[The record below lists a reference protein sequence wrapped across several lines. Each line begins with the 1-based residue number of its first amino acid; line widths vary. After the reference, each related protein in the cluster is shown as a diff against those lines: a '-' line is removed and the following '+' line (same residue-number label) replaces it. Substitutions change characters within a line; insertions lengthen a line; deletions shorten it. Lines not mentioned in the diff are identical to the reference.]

1 MELVDE
7 NADSVE
13 TMSYVAELVLERL
26 SSASQEWL
34 VLVGDVKTYVHLQQ
48 TKRLYIYESAL
59 SKQIIHVYPG
69 DWHIL

>member
-7 NADSVE
+7 NADSVK

-34 VLVGDVKTYVHLQQ
+34 VLVGDGKTYVHLQ
-48 TKRLYIYESAL
+48 
-59 SKQIIHVYPG
+59 
-69 DWHIL
+69 